1 MNIFVAKLNYN
12 TTELDVRQLFEQYGT
27 VDSVK
32 IITDRDTGR
41 SKGFGFVEMPDDE
54 EGYAAINALNEAEVD
69 GFNIAVKKAVPREER
84 NNNRRGGGG
93 GYNRNRGGGGGGYN
107 RDRRGGGGGGYRDR
121 RDSGGGGGYRP
132 RKRRDSW
139 SDDRNRD
146 RDRDSNK
153 DW

>member
-12 TTELDVRQLFEQYGT
+12 TSELDIRQLFEQFGT

-54 EGYAAINALNEAEVD
+54 EAYAAINALNETEVD
-69 GFNIAVKKAVPREER
+69 DFNIAVKKAVPREER
-84 NNNRRGGGG
+84 NNRRGGGG
-93 GYNRNRGGGGGGYN
+93 GYNRNRGGGGGGY
-107 RDRRGGGGGGYRDR
+107 RDRRGGGGGGGYRDR
-121 RDSGGGGGYRP
+121 RDSGGDGGGGGGYRQ

-139 SDDRNRD
+139 SDDRS
-146 RDRDSNK
+146 SNK